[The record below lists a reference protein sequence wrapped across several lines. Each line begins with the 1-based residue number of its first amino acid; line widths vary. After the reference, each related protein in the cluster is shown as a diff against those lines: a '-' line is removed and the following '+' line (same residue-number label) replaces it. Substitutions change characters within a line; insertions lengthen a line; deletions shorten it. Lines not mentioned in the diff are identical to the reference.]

1 MAVECYIVYCIVISS
16 PRSVSGQAM
25 FERSSASV
33 DRETGAEAG
42 LRSKRTAS
50 AHGLNMSAEGRTG
63 HWSHPPPPPPQI

>member
-1 MAVECYIVYCIVISS
+1 
-16 PRSVSGQAM
+16 M

-63 HWSHPPPPPPQI
+63 HTTSPPPPQI